1 MAFIGNQP
9 TAVPLTSS
17 QLADGLITTAK
28 LAADAVTSAK
38 IADGAIVNVDVN
50 STAAIT
56 LNKLSG
62 NPTFRN
68 GIINGDFAVAQR
80 GTSFTSTGS
89 ANNDDSYTLDRFY
102 ILSDGNDVIDVT
114 QETTTVPTN
123 QLTAIALDV
132 ETINKKFGIAQ
143 IIEQKNCV
151 GLIGNTVTLSF
162 KAKVSSTTKLDNVK
176 CAIVAWSGTA
186 DTVTS
191 DIISAW
197 GVEGTN
203 PTLIANATYENTPA
217 NLSVTTSYATYSVSA
232 AVDTA
237 STKNI
242 IVFIWSDVTDT
253 TLGDFLYI
261 TDVQLEK
268 GSAASDF
275 EILPIDVD
283 LARCLRYCSRFGDGL
298 QGIASSTTNIF
309 LCPVFQ
315 IPMRASPTA
324 TLYDNSVNLSDMFAS
339 DFLSS
344 GSTIIESNPS
354 AFGARVNING
364 FTGLTQARGYVAYGN
379 TDGYVFIFS
388 AEL

>member
-17 QLADGLITTAK
+17 QLADGLIT
-28 LAADAVTSAK
+28 SAK
-38 IADGAIVNVDVN
+38 IADGAILNVDVN
-50 STAAIT
+50 STSAIAYSKLNLGTSIVNADISASAAIT

-80 GTSFTSTGS
+80 GTSFTSTSS
-89 ANNDDSYTLDRFY
+89 ANNNDTYTLDRFY
-102 ILSDGNDVIDVT
+102 ILSDGNDIIDVT
-114 QETTTVPTN
+114 QETSTVPTN

-217 NLSVTTSYATYSVSA
+217 NLSVTTNYATYQVSA

-242 IVFIWSDVTDT
+242 IVFI
-253 TLGDFLYI
+253 
-261 TDVQLEK
+261 
-268 GSAASDF
+268 
-275 EILPIDVD
+275 
-283 LARCLRYCSRFGDGL
+283 
-298 QGIASSTTNIF
+298 
-309 LCPVFQ
+309 
-315 IPMRASPTA
+315 
-324 TLYDNSVNLSDMFAS
+324 
-339 DFLSS
+339 
-344 GSTIIESNPS
+344 
-354 AFGARVNING
+354 
-364 FTGLTQARGYVAYGN
+364 
-379 TDGYVFIFS
+379 
-388 AEL
+388 